1 MYRRHLVSSFAVL
14 LLAVCGTAGAQNAY
28 TARQMNLH
36 AGPDREYPLI
46 TQVDEGTPLDVHG
59 CLDGW
64 SWCDVSVEGNRG
76 WMYGGGIYFDYNGGT
91 VWLYSYGPQV
101 GVPVITFS
109 VDTYWGQYY
118 QGRPWYGQ
126 RDTWAHRHF
135 ARPARLT
142 RPSGQPPQHG
152 ARGAR
157 GPAPRQSASYQS
169 GPHHASPRQP
179 AQGSMTHSR
188 PPAMAHPEN
197 QTHGAATHQMQGG
210 SATHQMRGAA
220 PSEGRGPP
228 KGGHTQRPPSS
239 HGQEHGSADKEH
251 SEKKPNN
258 PP

>member
-28 TARQMNLH
+28 TARPMGLH
-36 AGPDREYPLI
+36 AGPDRDYPLVA
-46 TQVDEGTPLDVHG
+46 QVDEGTPLEVHG
-59 CLDGW
+59 CLDGY
-64 SWCDVSVEGNRG
+64 SWCDVSVEDNRG

-109 VDTYWGQYY
+109 VDSYWGQYY

-126 RDTWAHRHF
+126 RETWAHRRF
-135 ARPARLT
+135 AQPARLT

-152 ARGAR
+152 GH
-157 GPAPRQSASYQS
+157 GSGPRQSGSHYASPGQA
-169 GPHHASPRQP
+169 GPHQ
-179 AQGSMTHSR
+179 MTHSR
-188 PPAMAHPEN
+188 PQAMAHPEN
-197 QTHGAATHQMQGG
+197 QMRGGATQQMHGAATHQM
-210 SATHQMRGAA
+210 HGAA

-228 KGGHTQRPPSS
+228 KGGHAQRPSSS
-239 HGQEHGSADKEH
+239 HGNEHGSAGKEH
-251 SEKKPNN
+251 GEKKPNN

>member
-36 AGPDREYPLI
+36 AGPDRGYPLVA
-46 TQVDEGTPLDVHG
+46 QVDEGTPLEVHG

-109 VDTYWGQYY
+109 VGTYWGQYY

-126 RDTWAHRHF
+126 RDTWAHRRF
-135 ARPARLT
+135 ARPARLS

-152 ARGAR
+152 GH
-157 GPAPRQSASYQS
+157 GPAPRQSGS
-169 GPHHASPRQP
+169 HHTSPRQP
-179 AQGSMTHSR
+179 APRPMTHSR
-188 PPAMAHPEN
+188 P
-197 QTHGAATHQMQGG
+197 
-210 SATHQMRGAA
+210 SATEHSGGQMHGAA

-228 KGGHTQRPPSS
+228 KSGHTQRPKTAPSS
-239 HGQEHGSADKEH
+239 HANEHGSTDKEH
-251 SEKKPNN
+251 NEKKPNN